1 MIELQRARMLQNS
14 KGPRANH
21 SPAAAAGRN
30 VPQQT
35 AVSSLQTEDRQMQRF
50 LNRMQRRDDGQQ
62 LIADA
67 TSGPTVPTALSRRLL
82 HRQGVGYLDET
93 VAAIASAS
101 ADRFLATVL
110 HQAGACR
117 DQRLEGAGMARKARR
132 YRKRHVEQCQ
142 ADTDDRRRRKKKNEL
157 QREKSNLAAI
167 AAADVV
173 KKGGNAG
180 SKKDSDGVTKSKKKK
195 KTAAPAEAPENS
207 SKAISALKDPDE
219 ADEEESHDSVD
230 DEEDFY
236 QNYYY
241 GAGESDDSDEDDETL
256 KLVDITRPLEA
267 WDFHLTGKLGLE
279 STQAESEAEES
290 EEDKDDDEKSE
301 DNRADDG
308 DTNKAPLPDK
318 DDNAK
323 SAEDAAPPGSPKRPP
338 NVAAPKA
345 AATPSQTQS

>member
-1 MIELQRARMLQNS
+1 MLQNS

-35 AVSSLQTEDRQMQRF
+35 AVSSLQTEDKQMQRF

-62 LIADA
+62 LIADS

-82 HRQGVGYLDET
+82 HRQGVGYIDET

-142 ADTDDRRRRKKKNEL
+142 TDNDDRRRRKKENEL
-157 QREKSNLAAI
+157 QREKSNLSAI
-167 AAADVV
+167 AAADAM

-180 SKKDSDGVTKSKKKK
+180 MKKDSDGATKSKKKK
-195 KTAAPAEAPENS
+195 KPAVEISENGN
-207 SKAISALKDPDE
+207 KAIPTLKHPEKEDDE
-219 ADEEESHDSVD
+219 KSHDSIDDEEE
-230 DEEDFY
+230 FY

-241 GAGESDDSDEDDETL
+241 DDGESDDSDEDDETL
-256 KLVDITRPLEA
+256 KLVDITRPLQA
-267 WDFHLTGKLGLE
+267 WDFHITGKLGLE
-279 STQAESEAEES
+279 SAQAQSDAEES
-290 EEDKDDDEKSE
+290 DEDKDDDEKSE

-308 DTNKAPLPDK
+308 DANKESLPDK
-318 DDNAK
+318 DDNPK
-323 SAEDAAPPGSPKRPP
+323 SAEDAAAPGSPKRPP
-338 NVAAPKA
+338 NAAAPKA